1 MSIKLSFWI
10 RPSEKNVD
18 KKTPIY
24 LRIQLKS
31 VRTEYSIG
39 EYVQVKEWDKIR
51 QKVKGNSSQT
61 EAVNGKIG
69 AIRARSL
76 KIYNELLL
84 SGEPFNAHTI
94 KDRLVNGLSKAITFD
109 ELMDEYLEKMKSLK
123 GQGYAQPTIVKYR
136 NTQLRVTQF
145 LKKKYKYLKD
155 I

>member
-1 MSIKLSFWI
+1 MSVKLSIWI
-10 RPSEKNVD
+10 RPSEKNVE

-31 VRTEYSIG
+31 IRTEYSIG
-39 EYVQVKEWDKIR
+39 ESITLKEWDKQK
-51 QKVKGNSSQT
+51 QKVKGFSAQA

-69 AIRARSL
+69 AIKARTL

-123 GQGYAQPTIVKYR
+123 GQSYSQPTIIKYR
-136 NTQLRVTQF
+136 NSQLRVSQYI
-145 LKKKYKYLKD
+145 KKKYRRNY

>member
-10 RPSEKNVD
+10 RPSEKNVE

-24 LRIQLKS
+24 LRIQLKT

-39 EYVQVKEWDKIR
+39 ESITIKEWEKKK
-51 QKVKGNSSQT
+51 QKVKGFSAQA

-69 AIRARSL
+69 AIRARAL

-84 SGEPFNAHTI
+84 SGILTMRVDDQTS
-94 KDRLVNGLSKAITFD
+94 DRLFKICNITSKSKSQIIREALW
-109 ELMDEYLEKMKSLK
+109 ELFS
-123 GQGYAQPTIVKYR
+123 TKYPE
-136 NTQLRVTQF
+136 V
-145 LKKKYKYLKD
+145 

>member
-24 LRIQLKS
+24 LRIQLKGI
-31 VRTEYSIG
+31 RTEYSIG
-39 EYVQVKEWDKIR
+39 EYVLVKEWEKQK
-51 QKVKGNSSQT
+51 QKVKGFSAQA

-69 AIRARSL
+69 AIRARTL

-84 SGEPFNAHTI
+84 SGEAFNAHTV

-109 ELMDEYLEKMKSLK
+109 DLMDEYLSKW
-123 GQGYAQPTIVKYR
+123 
-136 NTQLRVTQF
+136 
-145 LKKKYKYLKD
+145 
-155 I
+155 